1 MSYLS
6 SFSPLRF
13 GWAFSLSFLLAACQ
27 TAAPPSSDMA
37 HVEAEESLNEA
48 LLIEQAINSPVL
60 EIKEE
65 DVIESFDNLWDRL
78 QAKFQL
84 AEHYNHPAVD
94 HQLSNYIDNQ
104 TYFDRIAERAQP
116 FLFWIVNEIERR
128 ELPMELALIPIVES
142 TFNPNAYSPKH
153 AVGLWQFIGPTAKS
167 FGLQQDWWY
176 DGRRDPR
183 ASTVA
188 ALDFLEQL
196 YNEFNDDW
204 LLALA
209 AYNTGQ
215 GNVNRAIRRAGL
227 SKESADFWS
236 LRLASE
242 TRSHVPKI
250 LALAKLVSDS
260 QTYGVELA
268 AIANE
273 EPLVLVKV
281 DSQIDL
287 IQASR
292 LAQLDYAELRNLNP
306 GYLQWATHPD
316 NPQVIAV
323 PIKNAEL
330 LQTGIAQLGSDQF
343 VTWDRY
349 EILPGDTLGG
359 IARKLGTRV
368 DVLQTV
374 NQLQGSRIIAG
385 DSLLVPRTT
394 NLSLLANFN
403 RGNQIRRRILPTPNI
418 YSVQLG
424 DNLWT
429 IARKFDLRSAQI
441 AAWNNIDLE
450 SILQPGQELNL
461 EFALNAE
468 EPVSEIS
475 ITAGAKEYRVRRGD
489 SMHEIANRFRIDLN
503 DLLGWNDMNPRDLI
517 FPGQLIRIIPP
528 ENQLN

>member
-1 MSYLS
+1 M
-6 SFSPLRF
+6 
-13 GWAFSLSFLLAACQ
+13 
-27 TAAPPSSDMA
+27 
-37 HVEAEESLNEA
+37 
-48 LLIEQAINSPVL
+48 
-60 EIKEE
+60 
-65 DVIESFDNLWDRL
+65 
-78 QAKFQL
+78 
-84 AEHYNHPAVD
+84 
-94 HQLSNYIDNQ
+94 
-104 TYFDRIAERAQP
+104 
-116 FLFWIVNEIERR
+116 
-128 ELPMELALIPIVES
+128 
-142 TFNPNAYSPKH
+142 
-153 AVGLWQFIGPTAKS
+153 
-167 FGLQQDWWY
+167 
-176 DGRRDPR
+176 
-183 ASTVA
+183 
-188 ALDFLEQL
+188 
-196 YNEFNDDW
+196 
-204 LLALA
+204 
-209 AYNTGQ
+209 
-215 GNVNRAIRRAGL
+215 
-227 SKESADFWS
+227 
-236 LRLASE
+236 
-242 TRSHVPKI
+242 
-250 LALAKLVSDS
+250 
-260 QTYGVELA
+260 A

-287 IQASR
+287 TQASR

-441 AAWNNIDLE
+441 AAWNNID
-450 SILQPGQELNL
+450 
-461 EFALNAE
+461 
-468 EPVSEIS
+468 
-475 ITAGAKEYRVRRGD
+475 
-489 SMHEIANRFRIDLN
+489 
-503 DLLGWNDMNPRDLI
+503 
-517 FPGQLIRIIPP
+517 
-528 ENQLN
+528 

>member
-1 MSYLS
+1 MGSEMCI
-6 SFSPLRF
+6 R
-13 GWAFSLSFLLAACQ
+13 
-27 TAAPPSSDMA
+27 
-37 HVEAEESLNEA
+37 
-48 LLIEQAINSPVL
+48 
-60 EIKEE
+60 
-65 DVIESFDNLWDRL
+65 DR
-78 QAKFQL
+78 
-84 AEHYNHPAVD
+84 
-94 HQLSNYIDNQ
+94 
-104 TYFDRIAERAQP
+104 
-116 FLFWIVNEIERR
+116 
-128 ELPMELALIPIVES
+128 
-142 TFNPNAYSPKH
+142 
-153 AVGLWQFIGPTAKS
+153 
-167 FGLQQDWWY
+167 
-176 DGRRDPR
+176 
-183 ASTVA
+183 
-188 ALDFLEQL
+188 
-196 YNEFNDDW
+196 
-204 LLALA
+204 
-209 AYNTGQ
+209 
-215 GNVNRAIRRAGL
+215 
-227 SKESADFWS
+227 
-236 LRLASE
+236 
-242 TRSHVPKI
+242 
-250 LALAKLVSDS
+250 
-260 QTYGVELA
+260 
-268 AIANE
+268 
-273 EPLVLVKV
+273 
-281 DSQIDL
+281 
-287 IQASR
+287 
-292 LAQLDYAELRNLNP
+292 
-306 GYLQWATHPD
+306 
-316 NPQVIAV
+316 
-323 PIKNAEL
+323 
-330 LQTGIAQLGSDQF
+330 TGIAQLGSDQF